1 MSDDQNKY
9 PYQPYNCFHHD
20 LNMVSGFMGS
30 NPVGFDPS
38 HMSFTDCLHEA
49 VHYNTLSSAFDISCS
64 SSHAVNYP
72 ANDTCN
78 PKKDISVGAPS
89 AAGGNNENP
98 LTPNSTEFSSSSA
111 VGGEEESSKSKEDLQ
126 KKVFEDEEE
135 KSKKANKP
143 KQKGEKKK
151 REPRFAFMTKSE
163 IDNLEDGYRW
173 RKYGQKAVK
182 NSPFPRSY
190 YRCTTQKCSV
200 KKRIERSFQDP
211 SVVITTY
218 EGQHNHHS
226 PAMLR
231 GQATAM
237 LASSLQP
244 TIPSFPQDYILS
256 QMLPTSNQNPPNSMY
271 YNNLNPQ
278 QQLQLPEYN
287 FMPDMFPSFVHK
299 EEP

>member
-9 PYQPYNCFHHD
+9 PYQPYNSFHHD
-20 LNMVSGFMGS
+20 QNMVSGFLGS

-38 HMSFTDCLHEA
+38 HMSFTDFFHET
-49 VHYNTLSSAFDISCS
+49 VDYNTLSRAFDISCS

-78 PKKDISVGAPS
+78 SKKNISVRE
-89 AAGGNNENP
+89 AAGEINENP
-98 LTPNSTEFSSSSA
+98 LTPNSAESSSSSA
-111 VGGEEESSKSKEDLQ
+111 AGGEEESSKSKEDPP
-126 KKVFEDEEE
+126 KKVCDDGDE
-135 KSKKANKP
+135 KCKKVNKP
-143 KQKGEKKK
+143 IQKVEKKK
-151 REPRFAFMTKSE
+151 REPRFAFKTKSE

-182 NSPFPRSY
+182 NSPFPR
-190 YRCTTQKCSV
+190 CTAQKCTV

-218 EGQHNHHS
+218 ESQHNHHS

-231 GQATAM
+231 GRATDMVAPP
-237 LASSLQP
+237 LQP
-244 TIPSFPQDYILS
+244 KIPSFQQDYTSS
-256 QMLPTSNQNPPNSMY
+256 QMIPTSNQNHANSMF

-278 QQLQLPEYN
+278 QHHQLPEYN
-287 FMPDMFPSFVHK
+287 FMPDMFPSFAHK
-299 EEP
+299 EDT

>member
-9 PYQPYNCFHHD
+9 PYQPYNSFHHD

-38 HMSFTDCLHEA
+38 HMSFTDCLHET
-49 VHYNTLSSAFDISCS
+49 VDYNTLSSAFDISCS

-72 ANDTCN
+72 ANHSCN
-78 PKKDISVGAPS
+78 SKKNISVGEP
-89 AAGGNNENP
+89 AAGNENP
-98 LTPNSTEFSSSSA
+98 LTPNSAESSYSSA
-111 VGGEEESSKSKEDLQ
+111 AGGEEESSKSKEDLQ
-126 KKVFEDEEE
+126 KKVCEDGDE
-135 KSKKANKP
+135 KSKKVNKP
-143 KQKGEKKK
+143 KKKGEKKK

-190 YRCTTQKCSV
+190 YRCTTQKCTV

-237 LASSLQP
+237 LSPSLP
-244 TIPSFPQDYILS
+244 PPISSFPQDYILS
-256 QMLPTSNQNPPNSMY
+256 HMLPTSNQNHPNSMY

-278 QQLQLPEYN
+278 QHLQLPEYN
-287 FMPDMFPSFVHK
+287 FMHDMFPSFVHK
-299 EEP
+299 QEP